1 MHKPLITNQTIEK
14 LMLKE
19 SKVPPKN
26 EGITLPVDLIRTIAI
41 ILVILLHAAIEPTP
55 DLNIMSS
62 QGVQLW
68 WTSNIYDSIARSAV
82 PLFVML
88 TGALLLQPNKVDEP
102 LRVFFRKRWNR
113 IGIPVIF
120 WGTIFFAW
128 DFLVRGQSLSVVSI
142 LQGVF
147 AGPYVHFWYVYI
159 LLGLYLITPLLR
171 VVVAHADWRIIRY
184 FLIIWFIGT
193 SIITIVTLYANLS
206 SQTIWFKNNVFL
218 LTGLIG
224 YFILGAYAVKLRFN
238 SSILYLGLIL
248 STVWTILGTYFL
260 VGTLGERYSQFF
272 LDATSF
278 SVIIASVTLFLLLS
292 AISNQTIEDRFPNGN
307 KILKVISQNTLPIY
321 LFHIIILETLQKG
334 YLGFRISVTT
344 INPIIEIPLITAL
357 TLLLC
362 LAIIV
367 PLKKLPYIKRIIG

>member
-1 MHKPLITNQTIEK
+1 
-14 LMLKE
+14 MLKDT
-19 SKVPPKN
+19 KVPSQN
-26 EGITLPVDLIRTIAI
+26 EGIALPVDLIRTVAI

-55 DLNIMSS
+55 DINIMSP

-102 LRVFFRKRWNR
+102 LRVFFKKRWNR

-120 WGTIFFAW
+120 WGAILFIW

-142 LQGVF
+142 LQGIF

-159 LLGLYLITPLLR
+159 LIGLYLITPLLR

-184 FLIIWFIGT
+184 FLLVWFIGT
-193 SIITIVTLYANLS
+193 GIVPLVTLYANLS

-224 YFILGAYAVKLRFN
+224 YFILGAYVVKLRFR

-248 STVWTILGTYFL
+248 STVWTILGTFFL
-260 VGTLGERYSQFF
+260 VGTLGESYSQFF
-272 LDATSF
+272 LDASSF
-278 SVIIASVTLFLLLS
+278 SVIIASVTMFLILA
-292 AISNQTIEDRFPNGN
+292 AIPNQTIEKRFPTGN

-334 YLGFRISVTT
+334 YLGFKISVTT
-344 INPIIEIPLITAL
+344 INPIIEIPLVTAV

-362 LAIIV
+362 LSIIV
-367 PLKKLPYIKRIIG
+367 PLKKLPFVKRIIG

>member
-1 MHKPLITNQTIEK
+1 
-14 LMLKE
+14 MLKDPQ
-19 SKVPPKN
+19 VLLKN
-26 EGITLPVDLIRTIAI
+26 EGITLPIDLIRTVAI

-55 DLNIMSS
+55 DLNIMSP
-62 QGVQLW
+62 QGVELW
-68 WTSNIYDSIARSAV
+68 WTSNIYDSIARSSV

-102 LRVFFRKRWNR
+102 LRVFFKKRWNR

-120 WGTIFFAW
+120 WGAIFFAW
-128 DFLVRGQSLSVVSI
+128 DFLVRGQSLSALFI
-142 LQGVF
+142 LQGLF

-159 LLGLYLITPLLR
+159 LIGLYLVTPLLR

-184 FLIIWFIGT
+184 FLIIWFIGSGIVT
-193 SIITIVTLYANLS
+193 LVTLYANLS
-206 SQTIWFKNNVFL
+206 SQIIWFKSNVFL

-224 YFILGAYAVKLRFN
+224 YFILGAYAFKLRFR

-248 STVWTILGTYFL
+248 STTWTILGTFFL
-260 VGTLGERYSQFF
+260 VGTLGERYSQFL

-278 SVIIASVTLFLLLS
+278 SVIIASVTLFLILA
-292 AISNQTIEDRFPNGN
+292 AIPNQTIKDRFPHGN

-334 YLGFRISVTT
+334 YLGFKISVTT
-344 INPIIEIPLITAL
+344 MNPIIEIPLITAV

-367 PLKKLPYIKRIIG
+367 PLKKLPYVNRIIG

>member
-1 MHKPLITNQTIEK
+1 
-14 LMLKE
+14 MLKE
-19 SKVPPKN
+19 TKVPPNN

-55 DLNIMSS
+55 NLNIMSP

-102 LRVFFRKRWNR
+102 LRVFFKKRWNR

-120 WGTIFFAW
+120 WGALFFAW
-128 DFLVRGQSLSVVSI
+128 DFLVRGQSLSVLSI
-142 LQGVF
+142 MQGIF

-159 LLGLYLITPLLR
+159 LIGLYLITPLLR
-171 VVVAHADWRIIRY
+171 VVVANADWRIIRY

-193 SIITIVTLYANLS
+193 GIVTLVTLYANLS

-224 YFILGAYAVKLRFN
+224 YFILGAYAVKLRFR

-260 VGTLGERYSQFF
+260 VGTIGESYSQFF
-272 LDATSF
+272 LDASSF
-278 SVIIASVTLFLLLS
+278 SVIIASVTLFLLLA
-292 AISNQTIEDRFPNGN
+292 AISNQTIENRFPRGN

-334 YLGFRISVTT
+334 YLGVKISVTT
-344 INPIIEIPLITAL
+344 MNPIIEIPFVTAL

-367 PLKKLPYIKRIIG
+367 PLKKLPYLNRIIG